1 MPPAKC
7 AKGEK
12 VNRRSLPVQARM
24 RESARVNNESP
35 SPEQVLDII
44 SQGVEI
50 FAPLVGTI
58 VAVVQNEQ
66 GQTVAVTSTGQEVPL
81 DDIGPAYVEGEK
93 IEPDTWVEGVS
104 NTATLGFGL
113 VALILVAAVLR

>member
-1 MPPAKC
+1 
-7 AKGEK
+7 
-12 VNRRSLPVQARM
+12 M